1 MRRHLPLLSGC
12 MKAVANVWGN
22 SLAESLR
29 IPFICRV
36 FPWNTA
42 PWTSASLPKPRRC
55 QVTLSPSHTFSP
67 GKLPNI
73 IPLMAAKEN
82 AIDSLQV
89 RDSFCAH
96 ALTGQNWQRK
106 RSFFVIHPEHAQDTL
121 QDSCTSCSM
130 SHLLPPASLDFR
142 PVTIQPFQLP
152 GSVFRWASPHVLQ
165 VQSCCTQNSIRPYHA
180 SCLTP
185 WSHHPLAPKPL
196 PSSNSTLCLHLNT
209 SWGSHQT
216 HWREGRILCR
226 SLSIITI
233 IDVNF

>member
-1 MRRHLPLLSGC
+1 MHRHLPLLSGC

-22 SLAESLR
+22 RLVESLR

-42 PWTSASLPKPRRC
+42 PCTSASLPKPRRC

-96 ALTGQNWQRK
+96 ALTGQAWQQK
-106 RSFFVIHPEHAQDTL
+106 CSFLVIPPQDTQDTL
-121 QDSCTSCSM
+121 QDSCASFSV
-130 SHLLPPASLDFR
+130 SHLLPPASPDFR
-142 PVTIQPFQLP
+142 SIQH
-152 GSVFRWASPHVLQ
+152 SHSSSPA
-165 VQSCCTQNSIRPYHA
+165 QS
-180 SCLTP
+180 LGE
-185 WSHHPLAPKPL
+185 HHPMFCRFNPAALRTASGHTMHPVWL
-196 PSSNSTLCLHLNT
+196 LEVIILLH
-209 SWGSHQT
+209 
-216 HWREGRILCR
+216 R
-226 SLSIITI
+226 SLFHPQIVLYVCI
-233 IDVNF
+233 